1 MKYTDTTLWKTSLAN
16 HGDADDPLRQS
27 LRETFERSRNNAKE
41 ILDKIRIDF
50 PALTVH
56 DITHVDSLWQVGSV
70 IAGAE
75 YELNPLEGFVLGCA
89 FLMHDAVL
97 SFEAAGGQDAL
108 RETVEWEDF
117 YVDYQKD
124 NFLSPDQQCYETDFR
139 TIRLLHAKY
148 AENLY
153 NTKFLRADSSTFYI
167 IEDESLRKH
176 FGALICKIAA
186 SHHWSIDEVEKL
198 GIQQAAPAG
207 YPRDWRINPMK
218 LACIMRCA
226 DAGHIDAKRAPDY
239 LLKLLTVNGI
249 SRDHWIAQNRLSQI
263 DTDMEDSERVII
275 TSDIDF
281 KESDFAAWNVACD
294 AVQVL
299 DHEIKASN
307 EILREHCVNEFQAKR
322 VCGAESRQNLSRY
335 IKTEGWIPCDA
346 SIHISNV
353 EGLIKNLGGE
363 KLYGKEYHLEIV
375 LRELIQNARD
385 AIAARR
391 KRENTFEGKISL
403 YIDQIDGHTW
413 VRVTDNGVGMSMQT
427 IKDYF
432 LNFGSSFWA
441 SDLAK
446 SEYPGLNAS
455 GFKSVGRF
463 GIGFYAIFMIASEV
477 IVETRKYDKGLDSNI
492 RIKFPSGMCLRPITT
507 KTPGESMDISTSV
520 RFMIDEQKLK
530 WTNNFEVKT
539 NLQGYKPFQVP
550 YASALSYLTA
560 GLDVDVYY
568 SELGEAA
575 QKIHTNIGSRDFDK
589 KQWLKDITFA
599 EQRSDRKYAD
609 YIDNNYERL
618 REVCYNGECY
628 GLAAL
633 STIYDD
639 EFTCFDIK
647 TIGGLANF
655 SAHSGHSE
663 YIGCLFAEPATA
675 KRDIAITNDSKT
687 DWFKE
692 QYDILCQQG
701 LTEND
706 KLYLPYVVG
715 KYGIDMTEIM
725 QVRVISCSLR
735 LQTLSLHN
743 LLLLLKGY
751 NWKLILPLSSWSDNR
766 LENYLDYS
774 STMQMLTS
782 DEVLFIVEK
791 NSGFL
796 SVIDPDSAYQFNIMR
811 CINVVARKYNLKIST
826 TIQVDKA
833 VSRLGGNIKVL
844 VLTVLP

>member
-1 MKYTDTTLWKTSLAN
+1 M
-16 HGDADDPLRQS
+16 
-27 LRETFERSRNNAKE
+27 
-41 ILDKIRIDF
+41 
-50 PALTVH
+50 
-56 DITHVDSLWQVGSV
+56 
-70 IAGAE
+70 IAGPE
-75 YELNPLEGFVLGCA
+75 YGLNPLEGYVLGCA

-108 RETVEWEDF
+108 RKTVEWRDF

-124 NFLSPDQQCYETDFR
+124 SSLSPNQQCYETDFR

-153 NTKFLRADSSTFYI
+153 DTRFLRADGSTFYI
-167 IEDESLRKH
+167 IEDESLRTH
-176 FGALICKIAA
+176 LGALICKIAA

-198 GIQQAAPAG
+198 GIQQAAPAS

-239 LLKLLTVNGI
+239 LLKLLTVNGV

-263 DTDMEDSERVII
+263 DTDMEDGERVII

-281 KESDFAAWNVACD
+281 KESDFAAWNVAWD

-307 EILREHCVNEFQAKR
+307 ELLRKHRIDEFQAKR

-335 IKTEGWIPCDA
+335 IKTDGWMPCDA

-385 AIAARR
+385 AIVARR
-391 KRENTFEGKISL
+391 KKEAIFEGKISI
-403 YIDQIDGHTW
+403 YIEQIDGHTW

-477 IVETRKYDKGLDSNI
+477 IVETRKYDKGLDSSI
-492 RIKFPSGMCLRPITT
+492 RIKFPSGMCLRPIIA
-507 KTPGESMDISTSV
+507 KTNGESMDISTSV
-520 RFMIDEQKLK
+520 RFKIDEQKLK

-539 NLQGYKPFQVP
+539 NLLGYKSFQVP

-568 SELGEAA
+568 SELGEVAR
-575 QKIHTNIGSRDFDK
+575 KIHTNIGSPDFDK

-609 YIDNNYERL
+609 YIDNN
-618 REVCYNGECY
+618 
-628 GLAAL
+628 
-633 STIYDD
+633 
-639 EFTCFDIK
+639 
-647 TIGGLANF
+647 
-655 SAHSGHSE
+655 
-663 YIGCLFAEPATA
+663 
-675 KRDIAITNDSKT
+675 
-687 DWFKE
+687 
-692 QYDILCQQG
+692 
-701 LTEND
+701 
-706 KLYLPYVVG
+706 
-715 KYGIDMTEIM
+715 
-725 QVRVISCSLR
+725 
-735 LQTLSLHN
+735 
-743 LLLLLKGY
+743 
-751 NWKLILPLSSWSDNR
+751 
-766 LENYLDYS
+766 
-774 STMQMLTS
+774 
-782 DEVLFIVEK
+782 
-791 NSGFL
+791 
-796 SVIDPDSAYQFNIMR
+796 
-811 CINVVARKYNLKIST
+811 
-826 TIQVDKA
+826 
-833 VSRLGGNIKVL
+833 
-844 VLTVLP
+844 

>member
-1 MKYTDTTLWKTSLAN
+1 MEYTDTTLWRTSLAN
-16 HGDADDPLRQS
+16 HGDAHDHLRRS
-27 LRETFERSRNNAKE
+27 LREAFERSRNNAKE

-70 IAGAE
+70 IAGPE
-75 YELNPLEGFVLGCA
+75 YGLNPLEGYVLGCA

-108 RETVEWEDF
+108 RKTVEWRDF

-124 NFLSPDQQCYETDFR
+124 SSLSPNQQCYETDFR

-153 NTKFLRADSSTFYI
+153 DTRFLRADGSTFYI
-167 IEDESLRKH
+167 IEDESLRTH
-176 FGALICKIAA
+176 LGALICKIAA

-198 GIQQAAPAG
+198 GIQQAAPAS

-239 LLKLLTVNGI
+239 LLKLLTVNGV

-263 DTDMEDSERVII
+263 DTDMEDGERVII

-281 KESDFAAWNVACD
+281 KESDFAAWNVAWD

-307 EILREHCVNEFQAKR
+307 ELLREHRIDEFQAKR

-335 IKTEGWIPCDA
+335 IKTDGWMPCDA

-385 AIAARR
+385 AIVARR
-391 KRENTFEGKISL
+391 KKEAIFEGKISI
-403 YIDQIDGHTW
+403 YIEQIDGHTW

-477 IVETRKYDKGLDSNI
+477 IVETRKYDKGLDSSI
-492 RIKFPSGMCLRPITT
+492 RIKFPSGMCLRPIIA
-507 KTPGESMDISTSV
+507 KTNGESMDISTSV
-520 RFMIDEQKLK
+520 RFKIDEQKLK

-539 NLQGYKPFQVP
+539 NLLGYKSFHVP

-568 SELGEAA
+568 SELGEVAR
-575 QKIHTNIGSRDFDK
+575 KIHTNIGSPDFDK

-618 REVCYNGECY
+618 RKVCYNGECY

-663 YIGCLFAEPATA
+663 YIGCLSAEPATA
-675 KRDIAITNDSKT
+675 KRDIAITNDCKT
-687 DWFKE
+687 DWVKE

-715 KYGIDMTEIM
+715 HYGIDMTELI
-725 QVRVISCSLR
+725 QVRVISHSLR
-735 LQTLSLHN
+735 IQTLSLHN
-743 LLLLLKGY
+743 LLLQLKEY
-751 NWKLILPLSSWSDNR
+751 SWKLILPLSSWSENR
-766 LENYLDYS
+766 LENQLDYS
-774 STMQMLTS
+774 RTMQMLTS
-782 DEVLFIVEK
+782 EEVLFIVEK

-796 SVIDPDSAYQFNIMR
+796 SVIDPDSACQFNIMR
-811 CINVVARKYNLKIST
+811 CINVVAGKYNLNISK
-826 TIQVDKA
+826 TIQADKA
-833 VSRLGGNIKVL
+833 VSRLGGKIKVL